1 MNSIDM
7 ILESKHQT
15 IIELV
20 DLIGAEHIRKLIDI
34 FGGSHIYIPL
44 AETVERKYRDMN
56 IYDDFLSGMS
66 YSKLRNRYGL
76 SEQTIRN
83 IVNSK
88 REKRKVVRK

>member
-20 DLIGAEHIRKLIDI
+20 DLIGAEHTRNLIDT

-44 AETVERKYRDMN
+44 AETVEPN
-56 IYDDFLSGMS
+56 YD
-66 YSKLRNRYGL
+66 RNAF
-76 SEQTIRN
+76 Q
-83 IVNSK
+83 
-88 REKRKVVRK
+88 